1 MAKSAKYRRKRGLL
15 GSIFFWLRNAVL
27 VAAVAVIGAKFYAD
41 YRLNR
46 SLEQLAGM
54 VAPVGTL
61 TVADNAAGFDGTL
74 SADNIS
80 FIPDPGVDLPPITM
94 RRAELQTP
102 GLLWVL
108 GLGRSE
114 LPNSMGLNLGGM
126 RVELGDLLGQE
137 QRSSISGLT
146 TETLACGDV
155 TRFETIDLNNM
166 GFDSMESTVEARYRL
181 LPPDVIDVQMVIQ
194 NANAAEIHMEL
205 KLAVENLN
213 EVRRSQAP
221 PAAGLKSLGVTLQA
235 SEFNRRRNS
244 YCAAQ
249 SDISSD
255 EFLDN
260 HMAAVAEETAGMG
273 FKLSDELTYQYRRF
287 AAGEGVWTFLS
298 RPDRPLA
305 MEEIAA
311 LGPDKLLEG
320 LNVNSAVASGVPQRV
335 SIISLA
341 PEPAMVLDDSGVP
354 GAVAV
359 TGGSAARAWKLV
371 ETGSLASYTGRNVRL
386 NSKFGK
392 EYTGVLVSVSDGKA
406 VIDTLLPGGSAQ
418 IPIPLDQIFRARV
431 LTRG

>member
-15 GSIFFWLRNAVL
+15 GAVFFWLRNAL
-27 VAAVAVIGAKFYAD
+27 IVAAVAVIGAKFYAD

-61 TVADNAAGFDGTL
+61 TIADNGAGFDGTL

-80 FIPDPGVDLPPITM
+80 FIPDPGVDLPPVTM

-108 GLGRSE
+108 GLGRNE
-114 LPNSMGLNLGGM
+114 LPGSMGLNLGGM

-166 GFDSMESTVEARYRL
+166 GFDDMESTVEARYRL

-221 PAAGLKSLGVTLQA
+221 PQAGLKSLGLTLQA

-249 SDISSD
+249 SDISTD

-260 HMAAVAEETAGMG
+260 HMAAVIDETAGMG
-273 FKLSDELTYQYRRF
+273 FQLSDELTYQYRRF

-298 RPDRPLA
+298 RPDLPLT

-311 LGPDKLLEG
+311 LGPEKLLEG

-335 SIISLA
+335 TIIPLA
-341 PEPAMVLDDSGVP
+341 PAADAVMADTGVP
-354 GAVAV
+354 GATAAPS
-359 TGGSAARAWKLV
+359 GSAARAWTLV

-418 IPIPLDQIFRARV
+418 IPIPIDQIFRARV

>member
-181 LPPDVIDVQMVIQ
+181 LPPDVIDLQMVIQ

-221 PAAGLKSLGVTLQA
+221 PAAGLKSLGV
-235 SEFNRRRNS
+235 
-244 YCAAQ
+244 
-249 SDISSD
+249 
-255 EFLDN
+255 
-260 HMAAVAEETAGMG
+260 
-273 FKLSDELTYQYRRF
+273 
-287 AAGEGVWTFLS
+287 
-298 RPDRPLA
+298 
-305 MEEIAA
+305 
-311 LGPDKLLEG
+311 
-320 LNVNSAVASGVPQRV
+320 
-335 SIISLA
+335 
-341 PEPAMVLDDSGVP
+341 
-354 GAVAV
+354 
-359 TGGSAARAWKLV
+359 
-371 ETGSLASYTGRNVRL
+371 
-386 NSKFGK
+386 
-392 EYTGVLVSVSDGKA
+392 
-406 VIDTLLPGGSAQ
+406 
-418 IPIPLDQIFRARV
+418 
-431 LTRG
+431 